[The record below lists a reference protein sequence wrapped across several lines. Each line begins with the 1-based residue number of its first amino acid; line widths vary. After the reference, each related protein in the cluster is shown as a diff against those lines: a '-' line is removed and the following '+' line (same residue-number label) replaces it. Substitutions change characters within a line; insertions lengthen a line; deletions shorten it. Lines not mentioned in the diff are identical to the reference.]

1 MAFLNHEGNYSGPM
15 EHIRAYGI
23 PIQLIMIQVAGFA
36 FDLGFLRTT
45 SAPSI
50 ASLPTL
56 GMRCGP
62 WIWLVT
68 PPDRAPGKCAMTH
81 RASAGAGAICSC
93 NCLLLTGSENSKVST
108 GEVANLDGFS
118 TSSLGLLITMIY
130 SHLFIAGFPDQQFL
144 EVMWFNNLT

>member
-93 NCLLLTGSENSKVST
+93 NCLLLTGGRIPKFPRVKLQTLMDFPRVHWDFWLLWFTAIYSLQDFQTN
-108 GEVANLDGFS
+108 
-118 TSSLGLLITMIY
+118 SSLK
-130 SHLFIAGFPDQQFL
+130 SCD
-144 EVMWFNNLT
+144 NLT